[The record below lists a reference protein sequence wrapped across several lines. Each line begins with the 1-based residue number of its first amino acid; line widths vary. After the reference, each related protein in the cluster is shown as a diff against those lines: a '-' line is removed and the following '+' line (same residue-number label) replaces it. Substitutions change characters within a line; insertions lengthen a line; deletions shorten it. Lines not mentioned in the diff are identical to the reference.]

1 MLSIILMVFAFV
13 LFALAAFGVPNPP
26 QRWNL
31 VAAGL
36 AAWVLSLLLGGLH
49 IGLSR

>member
-1 MLSIILMVFAFV
+1 MLGTILLVFALV
-13 LFALAAFGVPNPP
+13 LFILAAIGIPNPP

-36 AAWVLSLLLGGLH
+36 ACWVASILFGSVH
-49 IGLSR
+49 IGR